1 MNKTALI
8 VWNHLKMFTGIAK
21 QNRLLSVFL
30 ISLLLISVCLG
41 ICLSFPMYP
50 SFEKRTDDFNE
61 IAQTAIIDDLDSFS
75 DIERY
80 YIMSSRF
87 RSADII
93 GYKISG
99 NCYIDNKT
107 VSLLIE
113 CLFDNDIIQMS
124 GNAMTIDGHPVYKYE
139 VSDSET
145 GVTSITYEL
154 IHDMNHYLL
163 QWTYNC
169 SNLSETA
176 ISELNIKIDRLCC
189 SIIHN
194 LYSHIY

>member
-1 MNKTALI
+1 MNKTR
-8 VWNHLKMFTGIAK
+8 NQLKMFSDITRH
-21 QNRLLSVFL
+21 NHFLSVFL
-30 ISLLLISVCLG
+30 ISLLLIAICLC
-41 ICLSFPMYP
+41 ICLSFPVYP
-50 SFEKRTDDFNE
+50 SFEKRTEDFSE
-61 IAQTAIIDDLDSFS
+61 IDQKAVIDDLDSVS
-75 DIERY
+75 DIERF

-99 NCYIDNKT
+99 TCYIDNKT
-107 VSLLIE
+107 VFLLIE

-124 GNAMTIDGHPVYKYE
+124 GNAMTIDGHPVYKYK